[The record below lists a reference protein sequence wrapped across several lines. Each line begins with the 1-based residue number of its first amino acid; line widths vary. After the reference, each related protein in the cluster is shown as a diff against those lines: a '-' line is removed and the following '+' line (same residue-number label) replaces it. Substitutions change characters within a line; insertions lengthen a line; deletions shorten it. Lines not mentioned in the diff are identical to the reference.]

1 MKPIALTI
9 EDATQYCGIGRTKL
23 YELIRKGNFTPRK
36 AGARTLLLTEELDN
50 YVLSLPTIKT
60 AA

>member
-1 MKPIALTI
+1 MKPLAITI
-9 EDATQYCGIGRTKL
+9 NDAKPYCGIGCSKI
-23 YELIRKGNFTPRK
+23 YELIREGKLTPRK

-50 YVLSLPTIKT
+50 YVLSLPTAKT